1 MPPESLKAEDV
12 RVRID
17 PKEFK
22 FVSTEELPDQ
32 EIAVGQDRAVEAM
45 AFGAGIKQKGYNLFV
60 TGAPG
65 AGKHLAVR
73 GFLERLAK
81 TQSAPCDWAYVFD
94 FKNPRKPKALHLES
108 GFARALRDTMAD
120 LIDDLKTA
128 IPSIFESDEYRGR
141 RQSVEAE
148 VNAESAAAFAALGQK
163 AEPLGFGLLSTQ
175 NGPAILP
182 IHDGKV
188 MEPQEFNALPDVDAR
203 VASMRMLREELDRI
217 LARAPIWERARRD
230 KVRAL
235 NRDLV
240 RRSIEP
246 LMQEARDKVIHSK
259 SAQDYLKDVDADIVE
274 HIELFLRDTMEAKK
288 EPDGRPQ
295 MGVTPEEN
303 PFWRYEINVLV
314 SNGPNDGAPVVYET
328 HPTLANLVGR
338 VELVAQFGTLVTDF
352 SMIRAGALHRA
363 YGGFL
368 MLDAAELLSQPMA
381 WDALKRALRRE
392 SIVIESIDRAAGMAA
407 AVSIDPDPIPLNTKL
422 VLFGDRRIY
431 AMLRDRD
438 ADFFDLFKVLVDF
451 DDIVDDTAE
460 NRAGVVRL
468 IGTIARRSSLRA
480 LSPSGAAAALEA
492 SKRIAGD
499 RTKLSVLVS
508 EIADL
513 LREADH
519 LAAASDRDLIDAQD
533 MVRAKAAQDRRAA
546 LPKERTQET
555 IARGT
560 ILLDVAGWKVGQVN
574 GLSVLDTGDIA
585 FGKPAR
591 ITARVRAGDGKVI
604 DIEREAQLG
613 GRLHSKGVLILSS
626 YLASHY
632 LPDKPLSLVGS
643 LVFEQSYGGV
653 DGDSATVAE
662 LLALLSAVAEAP
674 LNQALAV
681 TGSLNQHGEVQ
692 PIGGVN
698 EKIEGFYDVCLAR
711 GLTGEQGVAIPASNV
726 VNLALNAAVA
736 DAVAAGKFRIW
747 PLKTIDDAI
756 ELFTGQKAGA
766 RGKVGFP
773 RGTFN
778 RKVGDRL
785 AFFAAKKGKGGTAK

>member
-1 MPPESLKAEDV
+1 MPPTPLKPEDV
-12 RVRID
+12 SVRID

-22 FVSTEELPDQ
+22 FKTTEELPDQ
-32 EIAVGQDRAVEAM
+32 DIAVGQERAIEAM
-45 AFGAGIKQKGYNLFV
+45 RFGASMAQKGYNLFV

-73 GFLERLAK
+73 GFLDKLAQK
-81 TQSAPCDWAYVFD
+81 QDAPCDWAYVFD
-94 FKNPRKPKALHLES
+94 FKNPRKPKALQLES
-108 GFARALRDTMAD
+108 GFARALRDTMLD

-141 RQSVEAE
+141 RQAIDAE
-148 VNAESAAAFAALGQK
+148 INAESTAAFQALGQK

-188 MEPQEFNALPDVDAR
+188 MEPQEFNVLPDVEDR
-203 VASMRMLREELDRI
+203 VKSMRLLREDLDRI
-217 LARAPIWERARRD
+217 LAKAPIWERNRRD

-246 LMQEARDKVIHSK
+246 LMQEAKDKVIHSK

-274 HIELFLRDTMEAKK
+274 HIELFLRDQLEAKK
-288 EPDGRPQ
+288 DPDGRAPPGPQ
-295 MGVTPEEN
+295 SEEN

-314 SNGPNDGAPVVYET
+314 SNGPNDGAPVIYEP

-338 VELVAQFGTLVTDF
+338 VELVAQLGTLVTDF
-352 SMIRAGALHRA
+352 SMIRPGALHRA
-363 YGGFL
+363 YGGYL
-368 MLDAAELLSQPMA
+368 LLDADQVLTQPLA

-392 SIVIESIDRAAGMAA
+392 TVVIESADRAAGFAA
-407 AVSIDPDPIPLNTKL
+407 AVSIDPDPIKMNAKL

-431 AMLRDRD
+431 AILRERD
-438 ADFFDLFKVLVDF
+438 PDFFDLFKVLVDF
-451 DDIVDDTAE
+451 NEVVDDTPD

-468 IGTIARRSSLRA
+468 IGTIARRSNLLA
-480 LSPSGAAAALEA
+480 LDPSGAARTLEM
-492 SKRIAGD
+492 SKREAGD
-499 RTKLSVLVS
+499 RQKLSVMVS
-508 EIADL
+508 SIADV

-519 LAAASDRDLIDAQD
+519 IARAQD
-533 MVRAKAAQDRRAA
+533 LDVIKAAQVEQAITAIEYRVA
-546 LPKERTQET
+546 LPKERTQEVIT
-555 IARGT
+555 RGT
-560 ILLDVAGWKVGQVN
+560 ILLDVSGQKIGQVN

-632 LPDKPLSLVGS
+632 LPESPLSLTAS

-662 LLALLSAVAEAP
+662 LLALLSAIAETP
-674 LNQALAV
+674 LNQGLAV
-681 TGSLNQHGEVQ
+681 TGSLNQQGEVQ

-698 EKIEGFYDVCLAR
+698 EKIEGFFDICVAR
-711 GLTGEQGVAIPASNV
+711 GFTGGQGVAIPATNV
-726 VNLALNAAVA
+726 ANLALKSQVQDKVRTGQFA
-736 DAVAAGKFRIW
+736 IW
-747 PLKTIDDAI
+747 PITTIDEAI
-756 ELFTGQKAGA
+756 ELFTGLKAGA
-766 RGKVGFP
+766 RGRIGFP
-773 RGTFN
+773 RGSFN
-778 RKVGDRL
+778 RRVADRL
-785 AFFAAKKGKGGTAK
+785 AKFAAKRGKKGT

>member
-1 MPPESLKAEDV
+1 MPIAPLKPEDV
-12 RVRID
+12 SIRID
-17 PKEFK
+17 PGDLK
-22 FVSTEELPDQ
+22 FTTTEDLPDQ
-32 EIAVGQDRAVEAM
+32 DIAVGQERAIEAM
-45 AFGAGIKQKGYNLFV
+45 RFGASIQQKGYNLFV

-73 GFLERLAK
+73 GFLEKLAK
-81 TQSAPCDWAYVFD
+81 NQDAPCDWAYVFD
-94 FKNPRKPKALHLES
+94 FKNPRKPRALQLES
-108 GFARALRDTMAD
+108 GFAKALRDTMLE

-141 RQSVEAE
+141 RKVIDEE
-148 VNAESAAAFAALGQK
+148 VNAESGAAFQALGQK
-163 AEPLGFGLLSTQ
+163 AEIQGFGLLSTQ

-182 IHDGKV
+182 VKDGKV
-188 MEPQEFNALPDVDAR
+188 MEPQEFNALSNVEER
-203 VASMRMLREELDRI
+203 VQTMRRLREELDGI
-217 LARAPIWERARRD
+217 LAKAPIWERTRRD
-230 KVRAL
+230 KVRSL

-274 HIELFLRDTMEAKK
+274 HIELFLRDQMDPKK
-288 EPDGRPQ
+288 EHDGKGPPGPQ
-295 MGVTPEEN
+295 PEEN
-303 PFWRYEINVLV
+303 PFWRYEINILV
-314 SNGPNDGAPVVYET
+314 SNGPNDGAPVIYEP
-328 HPTLANLVGR
+328 HSTLANLVGR

-352 SMIRAGALHRA
+352 SMIRPGALHRA
-363 YGGFL
+363 YGGYL
-368 MLDAAELLSQPMA
+368 LLDADELLTQPLA

-392 SIVIESIDRAAGMAA
+392 TVVIESIDRAAGMAA
-407 AVSIDPDPIPLNTKL
+407 AVSIDPDPIKMNAKI

-438 ADFFDLFKVLVDF
+438 PDFFDLFKVLVDF
-451 DDIVDDTAE
+451 NEIVDDTPE
-460 NRAGVVRL
+460 NRDGVVRL
-468 IGTIARRSSLRA
+468 IATIARRSKLLPLDA
-480 LSPSGAAAALEA
+480 TGAAKTLEM
-492 SKRIAGD
+492 SKREAGD
-499 RTKLSVLVS
+499 RRKLSVMVS
-508 EIADL
+508 TIADV

-519 LAAASDRDLIDAQD
+519 IAR
-533 MVRAKAAQDRRAA
+533 RQDRLAITGVHVEQAVKAMEYRAA
-546 LPKERTQET
+546 LPKERSQEI

-560 ILLDVAGWKVGQVN
+560 ILLDVSGKKTGQIN

-632 LPDKPLSLVGS
+632 LPDKPLSLTAS

-662 LLALLSAVAEAP
+662 LLALLSAIADVP
-674 LNQALAV
+674 LNQAYAV
-681 TGSLNQHGEVQ
+681 TGSLNQQGEVQ

-698 EKIEGFYDVCLAR
+698 EKIEGFFDICMAR
-711 GLTGEQGVAIPASNV
+711 GLYGGQGVVIPSTNV
-726 VNLALNAAVA
+726 ENLALKPEVTAMIAN
-736 DAVAAGKFRIW
+736 GSFSIW
-747 PLKTIDDAI
+747 PVTAIDEAI
-756 ELFTGQKAGA
+756 ELFTGMKAGA
-766 RGKVGFP
+766 RGKTGFP

-778 RKVGDRL
+778 RKVADRL
-785 AFFAAKKGKGGTAK
+785 AAFAAKKGKKG

>member
-1 MPPESLKAEDV
+1 MPPAPLKPEEV
-12 RVRID
+12 SVRID
-17 PKEFK
+17 PAEFT
-22 FVSTEELPDQ
+22 FATTEELPDQ
-32 EIAVGQDRAVEAM
+32 DIAVGQERAVEAM
-45 AFGAGIKQKGYNLFV
+45 RFGASIDQKGYNLFV

-73 GFLERLAK
+73 GFLEKLAK
-81 TQSAPCDWAYVFD
+81 DQDAPCDWAYVFD
-94 FKNPRKPKALHLES
+94 FKNPRKPKALQLES
-108 GFARALRDTMAD
+108 GFAKALRDTMLE
-120 LIDDLKTA
+120 LIDDLRTA

-141 RQSVEAE
+141 RKAIDEE
-148 VNAESAAAFAALGQK
+148 VNAESGAAFQALGQK
-163 AEPLGFGLLSTQ
+163 AELQGFGLLSTQ

-182 IHDGKV
+182 VKDGKV
-188 MEPQEFNALPDVDAR
+188 MEPQDFNALSNVDER
-203 VASMRMLREELDRI
+203 VQTMRRLREELDGI
-217 LARAPIWERARRD
+217 LAKAPIWERARRD
-230 KVRAL
+230 KIRAL

-240 RRSIEP
+240 RRSIQP

-274 HIELFLRDTMEAKK
+274 HIELFLRDQMEAKK
-288 EPDGRPQ
+288 EPDGRNPPGPQ
-295 MGVTPEEN
+295 PEEN
-303 PFWRYEINVLV
+303 PFWRYEINILV
-314 SNGPNDGAPVVYET
+314 SNGPNDGAPVVYEP

-338 VELVAQFGTLVTDF
+338 VELVAQYGTLVTDF
-352 SMIRAGALHRA
+352 SMIRPGALHRA
-363 YGGFL
+363 YGGYL
-368 MLDAAELLSQPMA
+368 LLDADELLTQPLA

-392 SIVIESIDRAAGMAA
+392 TVVIESLDRAAGMAA
-407 AVSIDPDPIPLNTKL
+407 AVSIDPDPIKMNAKI

-431 AMLRDRD
+431 ALLRERD
-438 ADFFDLFKVLVDF
+438 PDFFDLFKVLVDF
-451 DDIVDDTAE
+451 NEIVPDTPD

-468 IGTIARRSSLRA
+468 IATIARRSKLLPLDA
-480 LSPSGAAAALEA
+480 SGAAKTLEM
-492 SKRIAGD
+492 SKREAGD
-499 RTKLSVLVS
+499 RRKLSVMIS
-508 EIADL
+508 SIADV

-519 LAAASDRDLIDAQD
+519 IAR
-533 MVRAKAAQDRRAA
+533 AQDRPAMTGAHIEGAIQAMEYRAA
-546 LPKERTQET
+546 LPKERSQEI

-560 ILLDVAGWKVGQVN
+560 ILLDVSGKKIGQIN

-632 LPDKPLSLVGS
+632 VPEKPLSLTAS

-662 LLALLSAVAEAP
+662 LLALLSAITEVP

-681 TGSLNQHGEVQ
+681 TGSLNQQGEVQ

-698 EKIEGFYDVCLAR
+698 EKIEGFFDICKAR
-711 GLTGEQGVAIPASNV
+711 GLGGGQGVVIPATNV
-726 VNLALNAAVA
+726 DNLALKPEVTAMVA
-736 DAVAAGKFRIW
+736 KGAFSIW
-747 PLKTIDDAI
+747 PVTTIDEAI
-756 ELFTGQKAGA
+756 ELFTGLKAGA
-766 RGKVGFP
+766 RGKAGFA

-778 RKVGDRL
+778 RKVADRL
-785 AFFAAKKGKGGTAK
+785 AKFAAKKGKKS

>member
-1 MPPESLKAEDV
+1 MPPEPLKADAV
-12 RVRID
+12 QIRID
-17 PKEFK
+17 PREFK
-22 FVSTEELPDQ
+22 FASTEDLPDQ
-32 EIAVGQDRAVEAM
+32 EIAVGQERAVEAM
-45 AFGAGIKQKGYNLFV
+45 RFGANIQQKGYNLFV

-73 GFLERLAK
+73 GFLERLARA
-81 TQSAPCDWAYVFD
+81 QDAPCDWAYVFD

-128 IPSIFESDEYRGR
+128 IPAIFESEEYRGR
-141 RQSVEAE
+141 RQAVDAE
-148 VNAESAAAFAALGQK
+148 INAESAAAFTALGQK
-163 AEPLGFGLLSTQ
+163 AEPQGFALINTQ

-182 IHDGKV
+182 VHDGKV
-188 MEPQEFNALPDVDAR
+188 MEPQEFNALPDVEAR
-203 VASMRMLREELDRI
+203 VAAMRALREDLERI
-217 LARAPIWERARRD
+217 LARMPMWERARRD
-230 KVRAL
+230 KIRAL

-246 LMQEARDKVIHSK
+246 LMQEARDKVMLSK

-274 HIELFLRDTMEAKK
+274 HIELFLRDTMEQKK

-295 MGVTPEEN
+295 PGPQAEEN

-314 SNGPNDGAPVVYET
+314 SNGPNDGAPVVYEP

-363 YGGFL
+363 YGGYL
-368 MLDAAELLSQPMA
+368 LLDAVELLSQPMA

-407 AVSIDPDPIPLNTKL
+407 AVSIDPDPIPLKTKL
-422 VLFGDRRIY
+422 VLFGDRRVY

-438 ADFFDLFKVLVDF
+438 PDFFDLFKVLVDF
-451 DDIVDDTAE
+451 SETVDDTPE
-460 NRAGVVRL
+460 NRDGVVRL
-468 IGTIARRSSLRA
+468 IATIARRSNLLA
-480 LSPSGAAAALEA
+480 LDPSGAAKTLEM
-492 SKRIAGD
+492 SKREAGD
-499 RTKLSVLVS
+499 RRKLSVMVS
-508 EIADL
+508 SIADV

-519 LAAASDRDLIDAQD
+519 IAR
-533 MVRAKAAQDRRAA
+533 RQDRAEITGDHVEQAVKAMEFRAA

-555 IARGT
+555 IVRGT
-560 ILLDVAGWKVGQVN
+560 VLLDVSGKKIGQVN

-626 YLASHY
+626 YLASQY
-632 LPDKPLSLVGS
+632 LPEKPLSLTAS

-662 LLALLSAVAEAP
+662 LLALLSAVAEIP

-698 EKIEGFYDVCLAR
+698 QKIEGFFDICWAR
-711 GLTGEQGVAIPASNV
+711 GLYGGQGVVIPAANV
-726 VNLALNAAVA
+726 ENLALKPE
-736 DAVAAGKFRIW
+736 VAAMVANGSFAIW
-747 PLKTIDDAI
+747 PVATIDEAI

-766 RGKVGFP
+766 RGKAGFP

-778 RKVGDRL
+778 RKVADRL
-785 AFFAAKKGKGGTAK
+785 ALFAAKKGKGASGK